1 MTECASPII
10 DEIRRLVMQY
20 AADKTGPQIESPI
33 DGLFFSVRYGST
45 GTCTCSVYE
54 PSVAL
59 MLQGRKMTTAGTRVY
74 TYGRGDLLITSMD
87 VPTTYQVLE
96 ASPDK
101 PFVGIGIRIDAVVM
115 TDLIRQL
122 PLEDDAADDAFV
134 RAITLC
140 RAEAALEED
149 FLRLVQILD
158 SPRECK
164 FRAPL
169 IIRDIYSLL
178 LLGEHGESIRRI
190 FTNNSRSSRIS
201 QAVGWLRD
209 NYREPLS
216 VEALADRVHMSV
228 SSFHRHFKSVTSVSP
243 LQFQKRL
250 RLSEA

>member
-122 PLEDDAADDAFV
+122 PLDILGILEPDLTIGALYLVHHIPAQGAAILRRIPEVGGDGVRHDALLH
-134 RAITLC
+134 R
-140 RAEAALEED
+140 ALEE
-149 FLRLVQILD
+149 
-158 SPRECK
+158 
-164 FRAPL
+164 
-169 IIRDIYSLL
+169 
-178 LLGEHGESIRRI
+178 
-190 FTNNSRSSRIS
+190 N
-201 QAVGWLRD
+201 AVGAVGAVRDDPAQRCHQCVREILGNILRA
-209 NYREPLS
+209 EI
-216 VEALADRVHMSV
+216 AHIKA
-228 SSFHRHFKSVTSVSP
+228 
-243 LQFQKRL
+243 
-250 RLSEA
+250 

>member
-33 DGLFFSVRYGST
+33 DGLYFSVRYGST

-122 PLEDDAADDAFV
+122 PLEDDAADDASV
-134 RAITLC
+134 RAITLRRLLSATSIPC
-140 RAEAALEED
+140 FFWGNTGRASAESSPITRAQAAFRRQWAGSETTTA
-149 FLRLVQILD
+149 
-158 SPRECK
+158 SP
-164 FRAPL
+164 
-169 IIRDIYSLL
+169 
-178 LLGEHGESIRRI
+178 
-190 FTNNSRSSRIS
+190 
-201 QAVGWLRD
+201 
-209 NYREPLS
+209 
-216 VEALADRVHMSV
+216 
-228 SSFHRHFKSVTSVSP
+228 
-243 LQFQKRL
+243 
-250 RLSEA
+250 

>member
-1 MTECASPII
+1 MMECASPII

-122 PLEDDAADDAFV
+122 PLEG
-134 RAITLC
+134 RC
-140 RAEAALEED
+140 
-149 FLRLVQILD
+149 
-158 SPRECK
+158 S
-164 FRAPL
+164 
-169 IIRDIYSLL
+169 
-178 LLGEHGESIRRI
+178 
-190 FTNNSRSSRIS
+190 
-201 QAVGWLRD
+201 
-209 NYREPLS
+209 
-216 VEALADRVHMSV
+216 
-228 SSFHRHFKSVTSVSP
+228 
-243 LQFQKRL
+243 
-250 RLSEA
+250 